1 MDVIS
6 FLYTILLLILYACV
20 ICSCFYAWMN
30 TGHKLYLHLIALFC
44 FFLFDLSVISII
56 EFVYHTPGA
65 ASPVPSVSFPLLRN
79 IGFLSGMI
87 IYTFFFLCLMERPFE
102 LLNLIPILIF
112 MACIVVF
119 STIQNS
125 TAADWMYFTTRY
137 ITIISLLLLLRIQIR
152 TCGDRIDVQRKALAL
167 HLNLFIM
174 VFMSLSFIEN
184 TVTTMYWEEYS
195 GWLNTFAPRLS
206 ERIFFEDIYSII
218 LSYWCLSQ
226 CYDVIKNKLNAVVLP
241 VNISAALPKE
251 RFEEAKEGYALQL
264 GLTKREREIL
274 DLLLKDMTNQEIS
287 EELVISLGTVK
298 AHVHNILQK
307 AEVAKRT
314 QLMEQFRNFVGN

>member
-1 MDVIS
+1 
-6 FLYTILLLILYACV
+6 
-20 ICSCFYAWMN
+20 
-30 TGHKLYLHLIALFC
+30 
-44 FFLFDLSVISII
+44 
-56 EFVYHTPGA
+56 
-65 ASPVPSVSFPLLRN
+65 
-79 IGFLSGMI
+79 
-87 IYTFFFLCLMERPFE
+87 
-102 LLNLIPILIF
+102 
-112 MACIVVF
+112 
-119 STIQNS
+119 
-125 TAADWMYFTTRY
+125 
-137 ITIISLLLLLRIQIR
+137 
-152 TCGDRIDVQRKALAL
+152 
-167 HLNLFIM
+167 
-174 VFMSLSFIEN
+174 
-184 TVTTMYWEEYS
+184 MYWEEYS